1 MVCHP
6 RPVAGPPRCA
16 RVGLVSTIPPMWSWQ
31 EFVDRA
37 GAPDTIA
44 DGSGRRRRDDDWAGA
59 TWDEALTLATNG
71 WTVPLPEAD
80 VAVTALREDIQ
91 VRAGGVLSLVPVWDV
106 TGSEVDVAAYL
117 AGVPECM
124 IDWDP
129 RALSSHGRV
138 VTFLVPAGY
147 SHTVPRAHVMNRGVA
162 LTALCSAIIS
172 AAHSV
177 EVWSGYAGSWR
188 VAGVP
193 RDRYCAVARV
203 ISAGE
208 PLDVARLL
216 FAMAHPAML
225 RRLWFGVWDS
235 AEASIAARMPP
246 NNYGVTVPCAVS
258 DLPGERTDAYVFPPL
273 VEGERQWQSPEAAL
287 AWCTAMFTTLGLIA
301 TP

>member
-1 MVCHP
+1 
-6 RPVAGPPRCA
+6 
-16 RVGLVSTIPPMWSWQ
+16 MWSWQ

-37 GAPDTIA
+37 EAPDTIA
-44 DGSGRRRRDDDWAGA
+44 DGQGRKQRKDNSWAGA
-59 TWDEALTLATNG
+59 TWEEALTLAKYG
-71 WTVPLPEAD
+71 WTVPLPEVD
-80 VAVTALREDIQ
+80 VAVAALRDDIQ
-91 VRAGGVLSLVPVWDV
+91 VRAGGVSSLVPIWDV

-129 RALSSHGRV
+129 RALSAHGRV

-147 SHTVPRAHVMNRGVA
+147 PNTVPGAHVMNRGVA
-162 LTALCSAIIS
+162 LAALCSAIIS

-177 EVWSGYAGSWR
+177 EVWSGDAGFLPR
-188 VAGVP
+188 RAGVG
-193 RDRYCAVARV
+193 RDRYVAVARV

-235 AEASIAARMPP
+235 AEAGFAARTKS
-246 NNYGVTVPCAVS
+246 NNYGWAGPCAVT
-258 DLPGERTDAYVFPPL
+258 DLPGDRTDAYVFPPL

-287 AWCTAMFTTLGLIA
+287 AWCTTTFTTLGLLA
-301 TP
+301 AP